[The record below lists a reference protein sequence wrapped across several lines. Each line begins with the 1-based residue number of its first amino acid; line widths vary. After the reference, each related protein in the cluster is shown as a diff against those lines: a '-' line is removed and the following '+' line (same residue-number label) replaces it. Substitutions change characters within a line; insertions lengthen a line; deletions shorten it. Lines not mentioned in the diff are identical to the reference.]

1 MAREKKS
8 EFDKMCEDF
17 NSIHSK
23 RLNALMVTA
32 EEDEFAVLYFKLIEH
47 IQPKL
52 MRSEVITES
61 EEQVI
66 RIEHTYSEDK
76 EDKDTKQDEK

>member
-17 NSIHSK
+17 NSIHSR

-52 MRSEVITES
+52 MRSEVIEESKEQIITIQHVYGDGEQDTE
-61 EEQVI
+61 
-66 RIEHTYSEDK
+66 K
-76 EDKDTKQDEK
+76 EG